1 MPLASPLDVVEDV
14 VRRRGGD
21 LVELSH
27 AIHAEPELAFA
38 EHRSCA
44 KAQALV
50 AERGFEVTA
59 GAAGLDTAFRADFG
73 IGPLVVGI
81 CAEYDALPEIGH
93 ACGHN
98 IIAASA
104 VGTALALSEV
114 ADDLGLRIAL
124 LGTPAEEAGG
134 GKALMLQAGTFD
146 DVAVAVMVHP
156 GPTDIAAARSLA
168 LSEAI
173 VHYLGKESHAAV
185 APYLGLN
192 AADAVT
198 VAQVAIGLLRQ
209 QLAPGQMMHG
219 IVTDGG
225 QAVNVIPG
233 HATLQ
238 YAMRAVES
246 DSLRELEGRMFACF
260 AAGALAAGCEYEIDN
275 PAPAYDE
282 LKPDHWLAEICRDE
296 MRRLGREPVTPEIE
310 ATLPM
315 GSTDM
320 GNVTQVLPGIHPV
333 IGVDAGGATVHQRA
347 FAAAAAGP
355 SADRAVVDGAIMLAR
370 TIVHLAQN
378 SAERDRV
385 LAAQQLRAR
394 SDRKRGEA
402 GRSGSR
408 PSAASDR
415 KRGEAGRSGSRPSAS
430 GAAG

>member
-1 MPLASPLDVVEDV
+1 MPATNALDSVEDL
-14 VRRRGGD
+14 VRRRGDD

-50 AERGFEVTA
+50 AERGFTITA
-59 GAAGLDTAFRADFG
+59 PAGGLDTAFRADFG
-73 IGPLVVGI
+73 SGPLTVGI

-104 VGTALALSEV
+104 VGTALALAEV
-114 ADDLGLRIAL
+114 ADELGLTVAL

-134 GKALMLQAGTFD
+134 GKELLLEAGVFD

-173 VHYLGKESHAAV
+173 VDYRGKESHAAV
-185 APYLGLN
+185 APHLGIN

-209 QLAPGQMMHG
+209 QLAPGQLVHG
-219 IVTDGG
+219 IVTNGG

-238 YAMRAVES
+238 YAMRAAES
-246 DSLRELEGRMFACF
+246 DSLRELEGKMFACF
-260 AAGALAAGCEYEIDN
+260 TAGALAAGCEYEIN
-275 PAPAYDE
+275 QPSPPYAE
-282 LKPDHWLAEICRDE
+282 LKPDRWLADVFRDE
-296 MRRLGREPVTPEIE
+296 MRRLGRNPVGPEIE
-310 ATLPM
+310 DALPM

-333 IGVDAGGATVHQRA
+333 ICVDAGGATVHQRA

-370 TIVHLAQN
+370 TVVHLAEN
-378 SAERDRV
+378 PDERDRV
-385 LAAQQLRAR
+385 LDAQQRR
-394 SDRKRGEA
+394 H
-402 GRSGSR
+402 SR
-408 PSAASDR
+408 VD
-415 KRGEAGRSGSRPSAS
+415 G
-430 GAAG
+430 

>member
-1 MPLASPLDVVEDV
+1 MPTAPLDSLLDSVEAV

-50 AERGFEVTA
+50 AERGFEITA
-59 GAAGLDTAFRADFG
+59 APGGLDTAFRADYG
-73 IGPLVVGI
+73 SGPLTVGV

-104 VGTALALSEV
+104 VGTALALAEV
-114 ADDLGLRIAL
+114 ADELGVRVAL

-134 GKALMLQAGTFD
+134 GKALLLRAGVFD
-146 DVAVAVMVHP
+146 DIAAAVMLHP

-168 LSEAI
+168 LSEATI
-173 VHYLGKESHAAV
+173 TYRGTESHAAV
-185 APYLGLN
+185 APHLGIN

-198 VAQVAIGLLRQ
+198 VAQVAVGLLRQ
-209 QLAPGQMMHG
+209 QLAPGQLVHG

-233 HATLQ
+233 RATLQ
-238 YAMRAVES
+238 YAMRAVEA
-246 DSLRELEGRMFACF
+246 DSLRELEGRMYACF
-260 AAGALAAGCEYEIDN
+260 AAGALATGCEYDIDN

-282 LKPDHWLAEICRDE
+282 LTPDQWLADVFREE
-296 MRRLGREPVTPEIE
+296 MRRLGREPVAREYE
-310 ATLPM
+310 AALPM

-320 GNVTQVLPGIHPV
+320 GNVTKALPGIHPV
-333 IGVDAGGATVHQRA
+333 IGLDSGGAMVHQRG
-347 FAAAAAGP
+347 FAEAATNP
-355 SADRAVVDGAIMLAR
+355 SADRAVIEGATMLAR
-370 TIVHLAQN
+370 TVVQLAQTP
-378 SAERDRV
+378 AERDRV
-385 LAAQQLRAR
+385 MAAHERRRGGERA
-394 SDRKRGEA
+394 
-402 GRSGSR
+402 
-408 PSAASDR
+408 
-415 KRGEAGRSGSRPSAS
+415 
-430 GAAG
+430 

>member
-1 MPLASPLDVVEDV
+1 M
-14 VRRRGGD
+14 RRRGAD
-21 LVELSH
+21 LVGLSH

-44 KAQALV
+44 KTQALL
-50 AERGFEVTA
+50 AERGFEITA
-59 GAAGLDTAFRADFG
+59 RAGGLDTAFRGDFG
-73 IGPLVVGI
+73 SGPLVVGV

-104 VGTALALSEV
+104 VGAALALAEV
-114 ADDLGLRIAL
+114 ADDLGLTVAL

-134 GKALMLQAGTFD
+134 GKALLLQAGTFD

-168 LSEAI
+168 LSE
-173 VHYLGKESHAAV
+173 VTVDYRGKESHAAV
-185 APYLGLN
+185 APHLGIN

-198 VAQVAIGLLRQ
+198 VAQVAIGVLRQ
-209 QLAPGQMMHG
+209 QLAPGQLVHG
-219 IVTDGG
+219 IVTNGG

-260 AAGALAAGCEYEIDN
+260 AAGALAAGCEYEIN
-275 PAPAYDE
+275 TPAPAYAE
-282 LKPDHWLAEICRDE
+282 LKPDQWLADVFREE
-296 MRRLGREPVTPEIE
+296 MRRLGREPVAPEVE
-310 ATLPM
+310 ARHPM

-333 IGVDAGGATVHQRA
+333 IAVDAGGATVHQRA

-370 TIVHLAQN
+370 TVVQLAQTPDQ
-378 SAERDRV
+378 RDRV
-385 LAAQQLRAR
+385 VAAQQRR
-394 SDRKRGEA
+394 H
-402 GRSGSR
+402 
-408 PSAASDR
+408 
-415 KRGEAGRSGSRPSAS
+415 S
-430 GAAG
+430 GAQA

>member
-1 MPLASPLDVVEDV
+1 MPTAPLDSVEDV
-14 VRRRGGD
+14 VRRRGAD
-21 LVELSH
+21 LVALSH

-44 KAQALV
+44 KVQALV
-50 AERGFEVTA
+50 AERGFDVTPRA
-59 GAAGLDTAFRADFG
+59 GGLDTAFRADFG
-73 IGPLVVGI
+73 SGRLVVGV

-104 VGTALALSEV
+104 VGTALALADV
-114 ADDLGLRIAL
+114 ADDLGLRVAL
-124 LGTPAEEAGG
+124 IGTPAEEAGG
-134 GKALMLQAGTFD
+134 GKALLLQAGVFD
-146 DVAVAVMVHP
+146 DIAAAVMVHP
-156 GPTDIAAARSLA
+156 GPIDIAGARSLA

-173 VHYLGKESHAAV
+173 VHYRGKESHAAV
-185 APYLGLN
+185 APHLGIN

-198 VAQVAIGLLRQ
+198 VAQVAVGVLRQ
-209 QLAPGQMMHG
+209 QLAPGQLVHG

-246 DSLRELEGRMFACF
+246 DSLRQLEGRMYACF
-260 AAGALAAGCEYEIDN
+260 AAGALAAGCEYEIDS
-275 PAPAYDE
+275 PAPPYAE
-282 LKPDHWLAEICRDE
+282 LKPDRWLADVCREE
-296 MRRLGREPVTPEIE
+296 MRRLGREPVAPEIE
-310 ATLPM
+310 AGLPM

-355 SADRAVVDGAIMLAR
+355 SADRAVIEGAIMLAR
-370 TIVHLAQN
+370 TVVNLAQTP
-378 SAERDRV
+378 AERDRV
-385 LAAQQLRAR
+385 MAAHELRH
-394 SDRKRGEA
+394 
-402 GRSGSR
+402 
-408 PSAASDR
+408 
-415 KRGEAGRSGSRPSAS
+415 S
-430 GAAG
+430 GARA